1 MDDKTLKAKR
11 DLMKVSTALLGVLTL
26 VSIALF
32 FLAVQWVRISSDA
45 NYDRETITVTG
56 YAEEFV
62 SPDIAETS
70 FTITEEAKTVSEA
83 QEMAN
88 KKLENITGKLDDLG
102 IEEKDIKATG
112 FNINPKYDTYYAL
125 NGIRCLT
132 DYCRPPYQWTQEI
145 IGYEATWYVNVTV
158 RDIDIAGDV
167 INAIGGS
174 EVRYA
179 GGLNFRVDDQKELE
193 KDLRDK
199 ALEDAHDEA
208 KRIAKGLGVR
218 LGDVVS
224 FNEYGGGVY
233 YSKNTRMVYDATEES
248 YGLGGADVA
257 MIAPSS
263 APGVS
268 IPTGE
273 NKLTSEV
280 TVVYEIR

>member
-1 MDDKTLKAKR
+1 
-11 DLMKVSTALLGVLTL
+11 MKVTTGLLGVLTL
-26 VSIALF
+26 VAIALF

-45 NYDRETITVTG
+45 NVDRETITVTG

-83 QEMAN
+83 QELAN
-88 KKLENITGKLDDLG
+88 EKLNSITEKLDDLG
-102 IEEKDIKATG
+102 IEDKDVKATG
-112 FNINPKYDTYYAL
+112 FNINPKYDTYYEL
-125 NGIRCLT
+125 NGVRCLS
-132 DYCRPPYQWTQEI
+132 DYCRPPYQWKQEI
-145 IGYEATWYVNVTV
+145 IGYEATWYVSVTV
-158 RDIDIAGDV
+158 RDIDLAGDV

-179 GGLNFRVDDQKELE
+179 GGLNFKVEDQKNLE
-193 KDLRDK
+193 KDVRDK

-233 YSKNTRMVYDATEES
+233 YSKNTRMMYDGIEES
-248 YGLGGADVA
+248 YAMGATDQA
-257 MIAPSS
+257 IA
-263 APGVS
+263 APTAATNAV
-268 IPTGE
+268 IPIGE
-273 NKLTSEV
+273 NKITSEV
-280 TVVYEIR
+280 TVVYEIK